1 MMKNFLNRL
10 IVTIGIVL
18 IIIIFTVK
26 FKDKSL
32 AFLGNLW
39 TTGGLSVS
47 TVISQFILSTL
58 IDNLKKINELGI
70 EKKVKIVQL
79 ISYLFVA
86 LTFISILLLVKNS
99 EIKSWLFGLLG
110 LIPAFGIWI
119 MDLKMTELES
129 FQHLKEILVLDQG
142 IFVGILL
149 TIVIGFIL
157 DLVVTGLSDGFVGG
171 ATAFQL
177 IIANLVFDPKYY
189 EPKKEG

>member
-99 EIKSWLFGLLG
+99 EIKSWLFVLLS
-110 LIPAFGIWI
+110 LITAIRIWI
-119 MDLKMTELES
+119 MDLKMTEIES